1 MDVAF
6 IIDKTSSLG
15 VPNFLLLRGFLLELV
30 AALNIGPD
38 ATHTGIITFNRKP
51 KVLSDFS
58 NSGLYSNEAVHDFLA
73 KISVVL
79 GDRTFT
85 DKALMAAA
93 GKLFTEE
100 GGDRPDFPNVLIILT
115 DGRTNPASKPF
126 STIIPLLEVRIP
138 RYYNLLLFVHLF
150 LSAPF
155 IFLETRMSYAKEFY
169 ATSDSTRS
177 ENNWENVIFV

>member
-38 ATHTGIITFNRKP
+38 ATHTGIITFSRKP
-51 KVLSDFS
+51 KVLSDFA

-150 LSAPF
+150 LLAPF

-177 ENNWENVIFV
+177 ENS